1 MEQPGDKQN
10 NHTMEVSFMS
20 LSILTNISA
29 MNTQQNLL
37 ASSNA
42 VATSMQ
48 RLSSGLQIN
57 SAADDAA
64 GYAISEGLT
73 SQVNGLNQASSN
85 TNDAISM
92 VQTASSSLSNVQDML
107 QRVYELGV
115 QYANGSNSSTDQA
128 DIQSEVNQLTSE
140 IARQT
145 SSSNFNGTNL
155 LDGSAGASGT
165 VTFQVGANN
174 GDSLTATFSAV
185 ENGSS
190 GTLDITGFSWSN
202 AASGGTVVNLGSA
215 NVLSAITTAIN
226 AISSQAATL
235 GAVQNRLQYTSDSI
249 ASTESNLS
257 STNSQIKDVNM
268 AQEMTNLTQEQILE
282 QAGTAM
288 LAQAQSQPQLI
299 LKLLGG

>member
-1 MEQPGDKQN
+1 
-10 NHTMEVSFMS
+10 MS
-20 LSILTNISA
+20 LSILTNVSA
-29 MNTQQNLL
+29 MNTEQNLL
-37 ASSNA
+37 TSSNS
-42 VATSMQ
+42 VSQSME
-48 RLSSGLQIN
+48 RLSSGLRIN

-64 GYAISEGLT
+64 GYAISQGLT
-73 SQVNGLNQASSN
+73 SQVNGLDQATSN

-92 VQTASSSLSNVQDML
+92 VQTASSSLSNIQSML

-140 IARQT
+140 ISRQQT
-145 SSSNFNGTNL
+145 SSNFNGLNL
-155 LDGSAGASGT
+155 LDASAGSSGT
-165 VTFQVGANN
+165 VTFQVGANT
-174 GDSLTATFSAV
+174 GDTLSATFSAV
-185 ENGSS
+185 ENGST
-190 GTLDITGFSWSN
+190 GTLDGLGFSWSN
-202 AASGGTVVNLGSA
+202 ASSAGTVIDLSASG
-215 NVLSAITTAIN
+215 VLTSLTSAIN

-235 GAVQNRLQYTSDSI
+235 GAVQNRLQYTSDAIS
-249 ASTESNLS
+249 STETNLS

-288 LAQAQSQPQLI
+288 LAQAQSQPQMI